1 MNIQET
7 LQQVPDSAKL
17 SVALSSTALTFMGIS
32 VEQWMYLL
40 SGIVSLLFIIEK
52 SISLYH
58 KYKEYRRSKKNAS
71 CE

>member
-52 SISLYH
+52 SISLCQ
-58 KYKEYRRSKKNAS
+58 KYKAYRRSKKNAS